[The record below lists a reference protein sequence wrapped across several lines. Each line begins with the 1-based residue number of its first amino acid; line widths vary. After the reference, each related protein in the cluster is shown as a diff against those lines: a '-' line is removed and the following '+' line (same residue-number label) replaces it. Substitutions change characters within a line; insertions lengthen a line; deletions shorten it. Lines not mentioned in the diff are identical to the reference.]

1 MPSERAARRFPY
13 SAGHGPAL
21 PEKQHGNGSAGRC
34 PASAQRGAS
43 RVPPGMARRYRR
55 SNAETVV
62 PAAARQPRSAALPV
76 FRRACSAGHGPA
88 LPENCSRPVIAL
100 QPRCGP
106 IRPRGLAVGRDRTG
120 LPTLG
125 PTNFPWAEQCHAQ
138 SSEQAV
144 FPAAVRA
151 VRRFRAVALKAG
163 ASPRQHR
170 TYRRFARRAGG
181 GAGAGERGLA
191 YSAHSVGRVLPVC
204 FCHSAGA

>member
-1 MPSERAARRFPY
+1 MFRRAC
-13 SAGHGPAL
+13 SAGH
-21 PEKQHGNGSAGRC
+21 
-34 PASAQRGAS
+34 
-43 RVPPGMARRYRR
+43 VPPGM
-55 SNAETVV
+55 
-62 PAAARQPRSAALPV
+62 
-76 FRRACSAGHGPA
+76 FRRACSAGHGPPGMFRRACSAGHGPPGMARRAWPAGHGPPGMFRRACSAGHGPPGMARRAWPAGHGPA
-88 LPENCSRPVIAL
+88 LPDCSPVVTAL

-106 IRPRGLAVGRDRTG
+106 IRPRGPAVGRDRTG

-151 VRRFRAVALKAG
+151 VRRLRAVALKAG
-163 ASPRQHR
+163 ASPRQRR

-191 YSAHSVGRVLPVC
+191 YSAHNAGRVLPVC

>member
-1 MPSERAARRFPY
+1 
-13 SAGHGPAL
+13 
-21 PEKQHGNGSAGRC
+21 
-34 PASAQRGAS
+34 
-43 RVPPGMARRYRR
+43 MARRYRR

-62 PAAARQPRSAALPV
+62 PAAGRQPRSAALPVFHRACSAGHGPALPESNAETVVPAAGRQPRSAALPV
-76 FRRACSAGHGPA
+76 FRRACSAGHGAA

-144 FPAAVRA
+144 LPAAVRA
-151 VRRFRAVALKAG
+151 VRRLRAVTLKAG
-163 ASPRQHR
+163 ASPRQR
-170 TYRRFARRAGG
+170 RAYRRFARRAGG

-191 YSAHSVGRVLPVC
+191 YSAHSAGRVLPVC